1 MEKKAS
7 LFEES
12 TRKMKDEIFQLN
24 MRETNMIDEH
34 NREKENQKRKT
45 VIQDDE
51 IKKLFKST
59 KAMKQNAS

>member
-24 MRETNMIDEH
+24 MRETNMINEH